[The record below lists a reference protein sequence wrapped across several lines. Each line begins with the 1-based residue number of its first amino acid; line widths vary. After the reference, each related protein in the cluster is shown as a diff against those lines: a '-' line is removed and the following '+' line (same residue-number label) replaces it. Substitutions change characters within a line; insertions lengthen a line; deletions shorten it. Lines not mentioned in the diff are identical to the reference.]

1 LENEKEKPDNQ
12 IKELKLEESGRINE
26 EINVINDI
34 KNSIMNFILRD
45 LRDIMV
51 LPMEELRIQKFKQIL
66 N

>member
-1 LENEKEKPDNQ
+1 LENENEKPDNQ
-12 IKELKLEESGRINE
+12 IKELKLAESGRINE